1 MEKLS
6 ELNKPRAFVVTGGK
20 MYQDRAF
27 TDKSTAERSKA
38 DRHDGAVVESLYS
51 QEYVSALIQRAER
64 LDSMLT
70 ESVQALKAVEQRNAE
85 LELRLAVEI
94 EPPPVIYPGRYDCH
108 AMHSAIRRA
117 GFRVSGD
124 SEHVGDVDMRDER
137 ALAAVSDKQRITEL
151 ERANTSQ
158 DDHINQQLDRIDSLE
173 KTNAGLGRRL
183 GDAEKRLAT
192 PVRLPKYED
201 YNDAGAASAAISDC
215 EIAIRAAGFNV
226 EEDE

>member
-1 MEKLS
+1 MEKLI
-6 ELNKPRAFVVTGGK
+6 ELSKPIGYFIEWQDEETGEK
-20 MYQDRAF
+20 
-27 TDKSTAERSKA
+27 EWCECSKKN
-38 DRHDGAVVESLYS
+38 GAPLYS
-51 QEYVSALIQRAER
+51 QEYVSALIQQAER